1 MKLLNNLK
9 ISRKLILC
17 FVLVSLFIGEVGLVG
32 MLDMKKIS
40 TNATSMYEDSL
51 NSLNALNTIKGNS
64 LQLQTQFY
72 LLVYSKD
79 SSKLA
84 ETKDLMDKLKTQN
97 NTLLDQFGKLNLDT
111 NEKKLLNDYNNI
123 LAQYRDARDK
133 VVKLVEEGKYDEAIP
148 ALQDSAKIRTNM
160 SDILDQLIQY
170 NVSQAADANTS
181 NLAVSNRANIII
193 IASTIVGFLFALIC
207 GIKVSSNISSRLK
220 KVEVLAHSLGDGDLS
235 NLIEVTSNDEIGN
248 LANSLNNAVQNTKNL
263 ISELLSSAQNISASS
278 EELSA
283 TMQEL
288 SSKMLTVNESTMDIA
303 KGAQDLSATTEEIN
317 ASSEQIGE
325 TTSSLANKANEAL
338 SSVKAIESRALNI
351 KEKASKAISEGNEI
365 YRKQENDIS
374 KAIEESKVVNE
385 IKEMATSIGDIAE
398 QTNLLALNAAIEA
411 ARAGETGKGFAV
423 VAEEVRKLAEESA
436 DSVKNI
442 QEMVMKIDVA
452 VNNLS
457 NSGQSM
463 LQFMTDYVQPT
474 YELLMETGRQYE
486 LDAEF
491 IAGISEQIA
500 SGSNTM
506 SETID
511 QVSAAIETVAA
522 TAEESA
528 AGSDEIMN
536 SIGETTFVIEE
547 VAKAA
552 QSQAMLAEN
561 LNKLASKF
569 KL

>member
-1 MKLLNNLK
+1 MKLLKNSK
-9 ISRKLILC
+9 ISYKLILS
-17 FVLVSLFIGEVGLVG
+17 FILVSLFIVGVGLIG
-32 MLDMKKIS
+32 MQNMKKIS
-40 TNATSMYEDSL
+40 NNATSMYEDSL
-51 NSLNALNTIKGNS
+51 QSLDALNTIKGNS

-84 ETKDLMDKLKTQN
+84 ETKDLMDRLKTQN
-97 NTLLDQFGKLNLDT
+97 NTLLDKFGKLNLDS
-111 NEKKLLNDYNNI
+111 NEKKLLNDYNNT

-133 VVKLVEEGKYDEAIP
+133 VVKLVEGGKYDEAVP
-148 ALQDSAKIRTNM
+148 ALTESAKIRASM
-160 SDILDQLIQY
+160 SDTLDKLIQY
-170 NVSQAADANTS
+170 NVSQASDANTS
-181 NLAVSNRANIII
+181 NINVSNKSNVLIVV
-193 IASTIVGFLFALIC
+193 STIVGFLFALVC
-207 GIKVSSNISSRLK
+207 GISVSTNISKRLK
-220 KVEVLAHSLGDGDLS
+220 KVESFAHALGDGDLS
-235 NLIEVTSNDEIGN
+235 KSIEITSNDEIGS
-248 LANSLNNAVQNTKNL
+248 LANSLNNAVQNTKYL
-263 ISELLSSAQNISASS
+263 ISELSSSAQNISSSS

-317 ASSEQIGE
+317 ASSEQIGD
-325 TTSSLANKANEAL
+325 TTYSLADKAKEAL
-338 SSVKAIESRALNI
+338 NSVKAIEIRALNI
-351 KEKASKAISEGNEI
+351 KEKASKAITEGNEI
-365 YRKQENDIS
+365 YKKQETDINN
-374 KAIEESKVVNE
+374 AIKESKVVNE
-385 IKEMATSIGDIAE
+385 IKELASSIGDIAE

-423 VAEEVRKLAEESA
+423 VADEVRKLAEESA
-436 DSVKNI
+436 ESVKNI
-442 QEMVMKIDVA
+442 QEMVTKIDIA

-457 NSGQSM
+457 SSGQSM

-474 YELLMETGRQYE
+474 YELLMDTGKQYE

-491 IAGISEQIA
+491 IASISEQIA
-500 SGSNTM
+500 SGSKSM
-506 SETID
+506 SETIE
-511 QVSAAIETVAA
+511 QVTSAIETVAA

-536 SIGETTFVIEE
+536 SISETTFAIEE
-547 VAKAA
+547 VSKAA

-561 LNKLASKF
+561 LNKMTSRF